1 MKSDNSKRMTHRRI
15 GSYYNKLSKSLT
27 DSFYQKI
34 IELENEVQLS
44 IHPSMDTIKELGSL
58 YKKAIEA
65 FSGVSTEKVQFY
77 TNKLTKLLVAAN
89 KITKKQSKK
98 PTKWSQYMESHKK
111 NTNKFMLFLQVET
124 SKKDA
129 NDIVD
134 NKEKNFSEGYKEIK
148 NDLEE
153 QKKRFQEMKKK
164 KKVMNLSKINSINN
178 NKNTNE
184 GRLSNVN
191 EIHTNS
197 NSIIDKLKGRNDIVD
212 SSLNDFMKKF
222 HYIYLHS
229 KIFEAP
235 IEKLNEI
242 LEKVFLHKIDKY
254 YYYQDQI
261 KQFQLMLDDN
271 DENDNNEHDEEIDV
285 YVKSLKNE
293 RKTYY
298 IVLENLIKDTN
309 NKIKKICE
317 EAQINEDKNAKK
329 YLDELMSNISKIF
342 I

>member
-1 MKSDNSKRMTHRRI
+1 MKSDNPRRMTHKRV
-15 GSYYNKLSKSLT
+15 GSYYNKLTKSLT

-44 IHPSMDTIKELGSL
+44 QHPSMDTIKELGSL

-65 FSGVSTEKVQFY
+65 FSGVSSQKVQFY

-89 KITKKQSKK
+89 KLSKKQKKK

-134 NKEKNFSEGYKEIK
+134 NKEKNFSEGFDAIK
-148 NDLEE
+148 NDLDE
-153 QKKRFQEMKKK
+153 QTKRFLELKKK
-164 KKVMNLSKINSINN
+164 KKIMNFSKINSINN

-184 GRLSNVN
+184 GRISNVN

-197 NSIIDKLKGRNDIVD
+197 NSIIDKLRGRNDIVD
-212 SSLNDFMKKF
+212 ASLNDFMKKF

-261 KQFQLMLDDN
+261 KQFQLMLDD
-271 DENDNNEHDEEIDV
+271 ENDNNEHDEEIDV
-285 YVKSLKNE
+285 YLKSLKNE

-298 IVLENLIKDTN
+298 IVLENLIKETN
-309 NKIKKICE
+309 NKIKNICE

-329 YLDELMSNISKIF
+329 YLEELMSNISKIF

>member
-1 MKSDNSKRMTHRRI
+1 MRSNVPKGMTHRRV
-15 GSYYNKLSKSLT
+15 GSYYNKLTKSLT
-27 DSFYQKI
+27 DGFYQKI

-44 IHPSMDTIKELGSL
+44 LHPSMDTIKELGTL

-65 FSGVSTEKVQFY
+65 FSGVSSLKVEFY

-89 KITKKQSKK
+89 KLTKKQSKK

-111 NTNKFMLFLQVET
+111 HTNKFMLFIQFET

-134 NKEKNFSEGYKEIK
+134 NTEKKISNGYKEII
-148 NDLEE
+148 NDLDD
-153 QKKRFQEMKKK
+153 QKKRFLELKKK
-164 KKVMNLSKINSINN
+164 KKIMNLSKINSITD
-178 NKNTNE
+178 NKNLAE
-184 GRLSNVN
+184 GRLSISN
-191 EIHTNS
+191 EISLNS
-197 NSIIDKLKGRNDIVD
+197 SSAIDKLRRRNDKVD
-212 SSLNDFMKKF
+212 ASLNLFMKKF

-229 KIFEAP
+229 KIFETP

-242 LEKVFLHKIDKY
+242 LEQLFLHKIDKY

-271 DENDNNEHDEEIDV
+271 DENDNNQHDEEIDV
-285 YVKSLKNE
+285 YLKSLKNE

-298 IVLENLIKDTN
+298 IVLDNLLKEAN

-317 EAQINEDKNAKK
+317 EAQISEDKNAKK
-329 YLDELMSNISKIF
+329 FLEELMENISKIF

>member
-1 MKSDNSKRMTHRRI
+1 
-15 GSYYNKLSKSLT
+15 
-27 DSFYQKI
+27 
-34 IELENEVQLS
+34 
-44 IHPSMDTIKELGSL
+44 MDTIKELGSL

-65 FSGVSTEKVQFY
+65 FSGVSSQKVQFY

-89 KITKKQSKK
+89 KLSKKQKKK

-134 NKEKNFSEGYKEIK
+134 NKEKNFSEGFDAIK
-148 NDLEE
+148 NDLDE
-153 QKKRFQEMKKK
+153 QTKRFLELKKK
-164 KKVMNLSKINSINN
+164 KKIMNFSKINSINN

-184 GRLSNVN
+184 GRISNVN

-197 NSIIDKLKGRNDIVD
+197 NSIIDKLRGRNDIVD
-212 SSLNDFMKKF
+212 ASLNDFMKKF

-261 KQFQLMLDDN
+261 KQFQLMLDD
-271 DENDNNEHDEEIDV
+271 ENDNNEHDEEIDV
-285 YVKSLKNE
+285 YLKSLKNE

-298 IVLENLIKDTN
+298 IVLENLIKETN

-329 YLDELMSNISKIF
+329 YLEELMSNISKIF